1 MSGVAEQTTQQAA
14 QPTTRPAPTGFDAV
28 VHYLLGKR
36 PDLTSIDPE
45 LDLVENRILD
55 SLGFVNFLYVLEEQT
70 GEEILMENVTPS
82 DFRTINAIRKR
93 FFHESDQSGS

>member
-1 MSGVAEQTTQQAA
+1 MSGATEHK
-14 QPTTRPAPTGFDAV
+14 PAGFDAV
-28 VHYLLGKR
+28 IAYLLTKR

-82 DFRTINAIRKR
+82 DFRTINSIRKR
-93 FFHESDQSGS
+93 FFHESE

>member
-1 MSGVAEQTTQQAA
+1 MSGVTEQTTQQVA
-14 QPTTRPAPTGFDAV
+14 QQAPTGFDAV
-28 VHYLLGKR
+28 LHYLLSKR

>member
-1 MSGVAEQTTQQAA
+1 MSGVTEQTMQQTTQQ
-14 QPTTRPAPTGFDAV
+14 APTGFDAV
-28 VHYLLGKR
+28 IHYLLGKR

>member
-1 MSGVAEQTTQQAA
+1 MSGVEQQT
-14 QPTTRPAPTGFDAV
+14 PAGVDAV
-28 VHYLLGKR
+28 VQYLLKKR

-55 SLGFVNFLYVLEEQT
+55 SLGFVDFLYVLEEQT
-70 GEEILMENVTPS
+70 GQEILMENVKPS

-93 FFHESDQSGS
+93 FFHEPEPSGH